1 MPSTLDEHIYDD
13 LIDKEE
19 TKTKGQIS
27 FLDSLQ
33 LGNSNSTIP
42 VSQSHP
48 FSYCNMPNMS
58 RRNPDYVYSTVI
70 ESASSKIT
78 YAVQST
84 KNTERR
90 GGMVGGAKP
99 SGQISCLDSLQPG
112 NRNNT
117 IPVSQSHPFFFCNV
131 PSMSKKNPDHVDST
145 VIESD
150 FSKITDVV
158 PSTKKTERRGGMVG
172 VVKPSGYK
180 VKSQDVVR
188 PPDIKIVKPVNS
200 SSDIDSLLIQDIA
213 EYLHILNIGQYAEQL
228 ADAQIDGI
236 LLKELDEQILI
247 DEFGFK
253 RFEAI
258 KLMKFARHGHLPK
271 PSE

>member
-1 MPSTLDEHIYDD
+1 MYTEVKRQDGMPSTLDEHIYDD

-19 TKTKGQIS
+19 TKTKSQIS

-33 LGNSNSTIP
+33 PGNSNSTIP

-48 FSYCNMPNMS
+48 FSYCNVPNMS
-58 RRNPDYVYSTVI
+58 RKNPDYVYSTVI

-78 YAVQST
+78 HAVQST

-90 GGMVGGAKP
+90 GVMVGGAKP

-112 NRNNT
+112 NRNST
-117 IPVSQSHPFFFCNV
+117 IPVSQSNPFFFCNV
-131 PSMSKKNPDHVDST
+131 PSMSKKNPDH
-145 VIESD
+145 
-150 FSKITDVV
+150 KNTDVV
-158 PSTKKTERRGGMVG
+158 PSTKKTERRGSMVG

-180 VKSQDVVR
+180 VKLQDVVR

-200 SSDIDSLLIQDIA
+200 SSDIDSLLIQDLA